1 MRKILIVFISLTG
14 IYTFLHILLGFHI
27 EKSLI
32 LFSINTH
39 ISVGLLTRLIQ
50 ALFILSLLIYV
61 KKYVN
66 IRKETS

>member
-1 MRKILIVFISLTG
+1 MKKTLLVFIWLTG
-14 IYTFLHILLGFHI
+14 IYTFLHILLGFNI
-27 EKSLI
+27 EKPLL